1 MKLFDHS
8 AERLADRTALLLTAD
23 PGEALLDAARLY
35 DPQVRRWAGR
45 LVFSNGVLLFGPIAV
60 TPKIEQRAGLPAGTA
75 VAWYTGAA
83 EQTTSQKRSH
93 DAKVDDGE
101 LLVRGLA
108 ERLGGTTRPAT
119 LQPHLALLAS
129 VYSERAPAVEQVIG
143 VLQPYAG
150 ALAAEDVT
158 EDSYS
163 LSGKKISFYTAYWS
177 PRLYI
182 EREAPAA
189 LGSARSRRQHHWD
202 LHAGVRASHAAPEL
216 CRKVGSAGLALSSE
230 SGGIALDTMGFIINS
245 ADDLVARSRLPG
257 AEGSGLPLRSR

>member
-8 AERLADRTALLLTAD
+8 ADRLTTRTALLLTAD
-23 PGEALLDAARLY
+23 PGDALLDAARRY

-45 LVFSNGVLLFGPIAV
+45 LVFGNGVLLFGPIAI
-60 TPKIEQRAGLPAGTA
+60 TPKIEQQAGLPAGTA

-83 EQTTSQKRSH
+83 AQRTSERRSN

-119 LQPHLALLAS
+119 LQPQLALLAS
-129 VYSERAPAVEQVIG
+129 VYSERAPAAGQVID
-143 VLQPYAG
+143 VLRPYAG
-150 ALAAEDVT
+150 ELKAEDT
-158 EDSYS
+158 KEDSYS
-163 LSGKKISFYTAYWS
+163 LSGKEIFFYTAYWS

-189 LGSARSRRQHHWD
+189 LGPARSRRQHHWD
-202 LHAGVRASHAAPEL
+202 LHAGVRASHAPPEL
-216 CRKVGSAGLALSSE
+216 CRKVGAAALALAGE
-230 SGGIALDTMGFIINS
+230 SGGIALDMLGFIISS
-245 ADDLVARSRLPG
+245 ADDLLPR
-257 AEGSGLPLRSR
+257 PR

>member
-1 MKLFDHS
+1 MKLFDRS

-35 DPQVRRWAGR
+35 DPQVRQWAGR
-45 LVFSNGVLLFGPIAV
+45 LVFCNGVLLFGPIAV

-83 EQTTSQKRSH
+83 EQTTSQKRSQN
-93 DAKVDDGE
+93 AKVDDGE

-108 ERLGGTTRPAT
+108 ERLGGTTRPPT

-129 VYSERAPAVEQVIG
+129 VYSERAPAVEQVID

-150 ALAAEDVT
+150 ALTAEDVQ

-163 LSGKKISFYTAYWS
+163 LSGTKISFYTAYWS
-177 PRLYI
+177 PRLYM

-189 LGSARSRRQHHWD
+189 LGAARSRGQHHWD

-216 CRKVGSAGLALSSE
+216 CRTVGAAGLALASE
-230 SGGIALDTMGFIINS
+230 SGGIALEMMGFIINS
-245 ADDLVARSRLPG
+245 ADDLVPRSRLPAAAG
-257 AEGSGLPLRSR
+257 ADLPPSSR